1 MGPTAYLLY
10 SAVHAITFIDSSAD
24 EMAQTEGLVHKWAPL
39 KPLADKMLT
48 WKPSTDSNNS
58 GWNVV
63 KKKKSTLTRLH
74 RLWSIETG
82 KVELLYSI
90 PVGVIIF
97 I

>member
-1 MGPTAYLLY
+1 VPSTPSHSLTHTL
-10 SAVHAITFIDSSAD
+10 VEAD

-48 WKPSTDSNNS
+48 WKPGTDINNS

-63 KKKKSTLTRLH
+63 KKKKSTLTRLY